1 MNNAQPVADLSTCT
15 VYPELPIIRTIKLLA
30 VICGAL
36 WMPGLWASEAFNIYD
51 QLYTKG
57 TGSVF
62 FNYQYI
68 AVNEFHMGARKV
80 PAGEIRTQ
88 SLYLQL
94 DYAVADRW
102 RIQAGVPFV
111 KKKALGSGAHNPLT
125 LEPPRPEVEFI
136 DDGKYRTNF
145 QDFFFGVDY
154 LWINKPVRLEPFLR
168 LFVPTH
174 DYQFFANS
182 AVGPRLTRMEIGLE
196 LTHLLPFSDWY
207 YTLGGGYTISE
218 QALGVNVNH
227 FRFNA
232 EVGYFLTPSFSL
244 NVFGNIKKGN
254 GNSALIFP
262 PPTRTTEEWFQHD
275 RTTRHNSANA
285 GVGAD
290 WFFHE
295 NYQLSAS
302 AFTTVWGDSV
312 HWVDI
317 ATNLGITRYF

>member
-1 MNNAQPVADLSTCT
+1 MNKVQPAADSTACSA
-15 VYPELPIIRTIKLLA
+15 YRQLRIIRSITLLA
-30 VICGAL
+30 AMCAAL
-36 WMPGLWASEAFNIYD
+36 WLPGLRASEAFNLYD

-62 FNYQYI
+62 LNYQYI

-94 DYAVADRW
+94 DYAIADRW
-102 RIQAGVPFV
+102 RIQVGVPFI
-111 KKKALGSGAHNPLT
+111 KKKASGSDVHNPLT
-125 LEPPRPEVEFI
+125 LVPPRPDIQFI
-136 DDGKYRTNF
+136 DDGKYRSQF

-154 LWINKPVRLEPFLR
+154 LWINKPVWVEPFIHV
-168 LFVPTH
+168 FIPTH
-174 DYQFFANS
+174 DYQFFGNS
-182 AVGPRLTRMEIGLE
+182 AVAPRLWKVEIGLE

-207 YTLGGGYTISE
+207 YNVGGGYTISE
-218 QALGVNVNH
+218 QALDVNVNH

-232 EVGYFLTPSFSL
+232 EVGYFLTPGLSV
-244 NVFGNIKKGN
+244 NVFGLYKKGN
-254 GNSALIFP
+254 GDSALKFP
-262 PPTRTTEEWFQHD
+262 PPARTTEAWFQHD

-285 GVGAD
+285 GVGMD